1 MWAVWWEQPK
11 TSSIMN
17 TYSGRKK
24 EIHTYK
30 RMGRKLGQLMAA
42 EGGCRSLV
50 SRLVGRLQFGE
61 EHAVSDEED
70 HGVQPQAVLN
80 ATRISQQYA

>member
-1 MWAVWWEQPK
+1 
-11 TSSIMN
+11 
-17 TYSGRKK
+17 
-24 EIHTYK
+24 
-30 RMGRKLGQLMAA
+30 MAA